1 MTELTTITEVSRQ
14 FDISTRTLR
23 YYEETGLIKS
33 SQLDG
38 YSYRAYDEETIKR
51 LQQIL
56 ILRKLN
62 LSLKQIRQIFK
73 NDDAAFA
80 LDVFMKKADEIGRE
94 VEALNAVKGVLEVLI
109 EKIRNAM
116 DFSID
121 EQIADDKKIV
131 KILNSLSPSVQLK
144 EKKIMKDAE
153 KAINEKETAIDFRII
168 YLPPAT
174 VASSH
179 FIGPE
184 PEDTAGRQ
192 RDEFVKKTGLAE
204 IKPDFRIYG
213 FNNPSPQGDEEYGYE
228 FWVTIPDDMQV
239 DAPLEKKAFAG
250 GLYAAY
256 SIKMG
261 DFHLWQPF
269 YESVQK
275 SEEYDYEPREP
286 LGMGGTMEEHLNAYG
301 FYKGSDEDR
310 KFIQLDLLIPVK
322 ERKE

>member
-1 MTELTTITEVSRQ
+1 MTELTTITEVSKL
-14 FDISTRTLR
+14 FDISTRALR
-23 YYEETGLIKS
+23 YYEETGLIQS

-38 YSYRAYDEETIKR
+38 YSYRAYDEQAMNKLR
-51 LQQIL
+51 QIL

-62 LSLKQIRQIFK
+62 LSLKQIRQIFL

-80 LDVFMKKADEIGRE
+80 LEVFMQKVDEIGRE
-94 VEALNAVKGVLEVLI
+94 VAALTAVKGVLEVLI
-109 EKIRNAM
+109 NKIKSTM

-121 EQIADDKKIV
+121 EQIADDGEIV
-131 KILNSLSPSVQLK
+131 KILDSLSPSENLK
-144 EKKIMKDAE
+144 EKKMTKDAE
-153 KAINEKETAIDFRII
+153 KAMNEKENRMDFRII

-179 FIGPE
+179 FIGLE

-192 RDEFVKKTGLAE
+192 MDEFVKEANLAE
-204 IKPDFRIYG
+204 AKPDFRVYG
-213 FNNPSPQGDEEYGYE
+213 FNNPSPQGDEAYGYE
-228 FWVTIPDDMQV
+228 FWVTIPDEMDV
-239 DAPLEKKAFAG
+239 TAPLEKKSFAG

-256 SIKMG
+256 AIKMG

-269 YESVQK
+269 YESVMK
-275 SEEYDYEPREP
+275 SEEYDYDPREP

-301 FYKGSDEDR
+301 FYKGQEEDR

-322 ERKE
+322 EK